1 MGLRMKLNR
10 LLEEQFHEK
19 RGILERVD
27 YVWAEKVHI
36 EGKPIQKGSLFFS
49 VNKAGGGGWAFLGRH
64 FNSIQGARKEARK
77 YCNDK
82 AAEILGANP

>member
-1 MGLRMKLNR
+1 MKLNR

-27 YVWAEKVHI
+27 YLWAEKVRVGG
-36 EGKPIQKGSLFFS
+36 EPVQKGSLFFS
-49 VNKAGGGGWAFLGRH
+49 ISKAVGGGWTFLGRH

-77 YCNDK
+77 YCNEK
-82 AAEILGANP
+82 AAEILPGKP